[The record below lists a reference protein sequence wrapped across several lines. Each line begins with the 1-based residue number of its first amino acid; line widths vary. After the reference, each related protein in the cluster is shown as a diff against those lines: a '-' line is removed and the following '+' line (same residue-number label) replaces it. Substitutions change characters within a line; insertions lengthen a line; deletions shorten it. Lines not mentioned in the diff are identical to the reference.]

1 MEIKKFIKIYDEV
14 LPIKVISNLIR
25 FANKVDFEKAGVITD
40 NQTENNIDFNTRRT
54 FVYALNSILSDS
66 LSNVHWCSLLGNTF
80 KNQIMKYHI
89 DLNIIDFRIKAINDI
104 SILKYENTGFYTWH
118 TDHAAEIPR
127 TISCILLL
135 NNDYEGGNLCFRNP
149 DGSEEWEVD
158 VKPNRM
164 IIWPSNFLYPH
175 TVKPVT
181 KGRRYSVVA
190 WAL

>member
-104 SILKYENTGFYTWH
+104 SILKYENTGFYT
-118 TDHAAEIPR
+118 
-127 TISCILLL
+127 
-135 NNDYEGGNLCFRNP
+135 
-149 DGSEEWEVD
+149 
-158 VKPNRM
+158 
-164 IIWPSNFLYPH
+164 
-175 TVKPVT
+175 
-181 KGRRYSVVA
+181 
-190 WAL
+190 